1 MFPNFMQNKIL
12 AQINCGSEA
21 NTGQYYLDTAAELS
35 KLQRLNHHQVD
46 AKGKALVYDILITAT
61 PQLSTKIEIG
71 DTPGESYAIQV
82 NDQVIIQ
89 TETVPNT
96 WQTRNAVKMTHASR
110 EDLRRESGVSKKS
123 IGKYAKTIRMNMDST
138 MFAVAYSPS
147 VSAGASVER
156 IYAHEDILPV
166 GVYTGG
172 VWDYSQLT
180 QVEYDAAA
188 GPETQAD
195 AFFVNV
201 CGSHSAAAPG
211 PYTYTSALQ
220 GYNQRRQT
228 VFNSATATA
237 GGDTQFIVDDS
248 PFFRIVDKDIAED
261 KYTEITLGEQDNP
274 PYDRSAGATS
284 DSMVPQPV
292 DLARFSNQNGL
303 TSQSWRVQAPLG
315 LVRMKIE
322 NKIADTLIDFE
333 FEVMAT
339 YPME

>member
-1 MFPNFMQNKIL
+1 MQNKIL
-12 AQINCGSEA
+12 AQIDCGSEA
-21 NTGQYYLDTAAELS
+21 SVGQYYLDTAAELS
-35 KLQRLNHHQVD
+35 KLQRLNNHQVD

-61 PQLSTKIEIG
+61 PQLSTKIDVN
-71 DTPGESYAIQV
+71 DTPGEAYAIQV
-82 NDQVIIQ
+82 NDEVNIQ
-89 TETVPNT
+89 TETVPLT

-123 IGKYAKTIRMNMDST
+123 IGKYAKTLRMNMDST
-138 MFAVAYSPS
+138 MFAVAYSPALS
-147 VSAGASVER
+147 GGATVER
-156 IYAHEDILPV
+156 IYAHDNILVPA
-166 GVYTGG
+166 VYTGG

-180 QVEYDAAA
+180 QVEYDAAV

-201 CGSHSAAAPG
+201 CGAHSAAAPG

-228 VFNSATATA
+228 VFDSATATA

-261 KYTEITLGEQDNP
+261 KYTEITLDEQDNP
-274 PYDRSAGATS
+274 PYDRSAGAIS
-284 DSMVPQPV
+284 DSMIPSPV
-292 DLARFSNQNGL
+292 DVARFSNQNGL

-315 LVRMKIE
+315 LIRLLIS
-322 NKIADTLIDFE
+322 NKITDTKIDFE

>member
-1 MFPNFMQNKIL
+1 MQNKIL
-12 AQINCGSEA
+12 AQVDTGAVSNI
-21 NTGQYYLDTAAELS
+21 GQYYLDTAAELS
-35 KLQRLNHHQVD
+35 KINRLNHHQVN
-46 AKGKALVYDILITAT
+46 AKGQALIYDILITAT
-61 PQLSTKIEIG
+61 PQLSTKT
-71 DTPGESYAIQV
+71 DVNPGETYAVQV
-82 NDQVIIQ
+82 NDQMIIQ

-123 IGKYAKTIRMNMDST
+123 IGKYAKTLRMNMDST
-138 MFAVAYSPS
+138 MFAVPYAPQVSP
-147 VSAGASVER
+147 GASVER
-156 IYAHEDILPV
+156 IYAHDEILPALAL
-166 GVYTGG
+166 YTGG

-201 CGSHSAAAPG
+201 CGAHSAAAPG

-228 VFNSATATA
+228 VFDSATATA

-261 KYTEITLGEQDNP
+261 KYTEITLDEQDNP
-274 PYDRSAGATS
+274 PYDRTAGATS
-284 DSMVPQPV
+284 DSMVPSPV

-315 LVRMKIE
+315 LLRFQMSG
-322 NKIADTLIDFE
+322 KIADTLVDFE